1 MLKCAWCMK
10 KIKEDKEVFT
20 INIKFVEGKKI
31 SDSDGRMIHIHL
43 ESRNT
48 SVPMII
54 PGENSEA
61 KLEGIDGIFTI
72 CSQKCGEKMRASL
85 AKEIAMFKDVTNAT
99 LR

>member
-10 KIKEDKEVFT
+10 KIKEDKGVFT
-20 INIKFVEGKKI
+20 INIKFVEGKKV
-31 SDSDGRMIHIHL
+31 SDIDGRMIHIHL

-61 KLEGIDGIFTI
+61 KLKGIDGIFTI

-85 AKEIAMFKDVTNAT
+85 AKEIATFKDVTNAT